1 MIMLGFPRTSN
12 NSIIVVQHQYEKKT
26 VINFP
31 NQPKVK
37 FHGSQIFNFKMIA
50 GFNFKMIAQYLK
62 YVKTILSF
70 LNFPGIKTH
79 EV

>member
-12 NSIIVVQHQYEKKT
+12 NSIIVVQHQFEKKT

-31 NQPKVK
+31 NK

-50 GFNFKMIAQYLK
+50 GLHNISNM
-62 YVKTILSF
+62 
-70 LNFPGIKTH
+70 
-79 EV
+79 

>member
-1 MIMLGFPRTSN
+1 
-12 NSIIVVQHQYEKKT
+12 
-26 VINFP
+26 
-31 NQPKVK
+31 
-37 FHGSQIFNFKMIA
+37 MIA